1 MFALGAAQAVVSYSA
16 QMADYSSQSAAWK
29 ANYVNSL
36 AAGRDEDAALTQ
48 RELQEEEAF
57 RNKAHLSLL
66 EEAEAKSEGEVMAAG
81 AGVGGISVDAMLR
94 EIGSQAA
101 YNRVTEETN
110 WRNTAA
116 QLQLEKKASVTRTQ
130 SRINSVARPS
140 KPGIG
145 SLALGIAGAGVKSF
159 GSM

>member
-16 QMADYSSQSAAWK
+16 QMADYNNQAAAWK

-36 AAGRDEDAALTQ
+36 AAGRDEDKALTQ
-48 RELQEEEAF
+48 RELQEEEAY
-57 RNKAHLSLL
+57 RNKVHLSLL
-66 EEAEAKSEGEVMAAG
+66 EEAEAKSEGAVMAAG
-81 AGVGGISVDAMLR
+81 AGIGGISVDTMLR

-110 WRNTAA
+110 WQNTAA
-116 QLQLEKKASVTRTQ
+116 QLQLEKEASVTRTQ

-145 SLALGIAGAGVKSF
+145 GLLLGVAGSGVKAF